1 MSNSRQTNAN
11 MGHSDPIKLNL
22 IDRAV
27 RYLNPSAGIERVRSR
42 AVFSRLEEHGFI
54 TGGSSKRSMRGWN
67 PPEQTADQ
75 DIIPKQSSMRAS
87 SRDLYMNT
95 PLATGAIRRL
105 KSNAIGF
112 GLRLQCRI
120 DRETLG
126 LSDEKADAW
135 EMNTEREWLS
145 YSESIECDASR
156 TLKFPQLT
164 SQAFFSTLLNG
175 DTFTLLP
182 KIPRTGQVYD
192 TRIHLV
198 EGDYVCNPSF
208 LMDTIAIAGGVE
220 IDEWG
225 APIAYHFR
233 KAMPHSQIDFGAYG
247 VNKWERIP
255 VYGET
260 SGRQQVFHLFDKE
273 RPGQRRGF
281 PFVTPVVDELKQ
293 ITRLSKAE
301 IEAAIINSYF
311 TVFVKSNSPVAD
323 IMGGGYVPPSSDYSP
338 GTSGTSILNEDDARD
353 EKLYEMGKG
362 NIIEMDPDESIEIAD
377 PKRPNANF
385 EPFFLAIVKQIGS
398 AINIPFEQLMLH
410 FNSSYSASRAAI
422 QEAWKFY
429 RERRLWASDYFCQP
443 IYTEWMVEAI
453 LKGRIVAP
461 GFFSDP
467 VIQSA
472 WLGSVWIGPGQGQLD
487 PLRETKASVMRIN
500 NFLTTYEDEYVSLT
514 GKDWRGGVNRR
525 SREEELL
532 KEKDLK
538 PEIVENTTAEQVV
551 EAMADETT

>member
-1 MSNSRQTNAN
+1 MSNSPKTSIDEGKRE
-11 MGHSDPIKLNL
+11 PIKLNL

-27 RYLNPSAGIERVRSR
+27 RYLNPSAGLERVRGR
-42 AVFSRLEEHGFI
+42 AAFSRLEEHGFI
-54 TGGSSKRSMRGWN
+54 TGGSSKRSMRGWE

-75 DIIPKQSSMRAS
+75 DIIPKLSKMRAS

-95 PLATGAIRRL
+95 PLATGALRRL
-105 KSNAIGF
+105 KGNAIGF

-126 LSDEKADAW
+126 IDDKKADEW
-135 EMNTEREWLS
+135 ELNTEREWLS

-164 SQAFFSTLLNG
+164 AQAFFSTLLNG

-182 KIPRTGQVYD
+182 KIERAGQVYD

-208 LMDTIAIAGGVE
+208 LMDTNAIAGGVE
-220 IDEWG
+220 VDDWG

-233 KAMPHSQIDFGAYG
+233 KSMPHSQIDFGAYG

-255 VYGET
+255 VYGEE

-281 PFVTPVVDELKQ
+281 PFVTPIVDELKQ

-311 TVFVKSNSPVAD
+311 TVFVKSSSPVAD
-323 IMGGGYVPPSSDYSP
+323 IMGSGYVPPSAGYAP
-338 GTSGTSILNEDDARD
+338 GTVGTSILNSDDERD

-362 NIIEMDPDESIEIAD
+362 NVIEMDPDESIDIAD

-410 FNSSYSASRAAI
+410 FNASYSASRAAI

-429 RERRLWASDYFCQP
+429 RERRLWVSEYFCQP

-453 LKGRIVAP
+453 SKGRIIAP

-472 WLGSVWIGPGQGQLD
+472 WLGSAWIGPGQGQLD
-487 PLRETKASVMRIN
+487 PLRETKASVMRIQ
-500 NFLTTYEDEYVSLT
+500 NFLTTYEDEYVALT

-532 KEKDLK
+532 SDKGLK
-538 PEIVENTTAEQVV
+538 VEVV
-551 EAMADETT
+551 EEETADKVVDGITDANT